1 MHPTT
6 TSTAL
11 KEWAVTVGAL
21 AQGQQIFLLRKG
33 GIREDG
39 KRFSVTH
46 DQFLLYP
53 TYEHQST
60 DQLKES
66 AREELRSILASPRPA
81 DEVTFAHWVEVQDVL
96 DLKEEER
103 VDALYPHHIWTQDYA
118 QKRLRWQPRS
128 PLSLM
133 LLRVY
138 RLLQPVALPYL
149 PEYGGCKSWVQLAEP
164 VPLGA
169 VTPVLSDGAFQRM
182 VEEVKASVALVD
194 VKG

>member
-1 MHPTT
+1 M
-6 TSTAL
+6 
-11 KEWAVTVGAL
+11 
-21 AQGQQIFLLRKG
+21 
-33 GIREDG
+33 
-39 KRFSVTH
+39 TH

-96 DLKEEER
+96 ELKEEER

-133 LLRVY
+133 LLRGV
-138 RLLQPVALPYL
+138 PAAPAGGPALP
-149 PEYGGCKSWVQLAEP
+149 PRIWRMQVMGPARRTRAFGGSNAGSFRW
-164 VPLGA
+164 G
-169 VTPVLSDGAFQRM
+169 LSADGGGGQGLR
-182 VEEVKASVALVD
+182 
-194 VKG
+194 GIGGT